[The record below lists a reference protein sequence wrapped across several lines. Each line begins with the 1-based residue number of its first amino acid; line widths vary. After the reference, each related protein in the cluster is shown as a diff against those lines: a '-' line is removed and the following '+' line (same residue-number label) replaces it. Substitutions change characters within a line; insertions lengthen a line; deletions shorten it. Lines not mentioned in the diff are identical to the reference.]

1 MQELIQRA
9 AEAIRKAR
17 KTIALTGA
25 GISAESGIPTFRDP
39 GGLWDR
45 YDPEEYATIEA
56 FHRSPGK
63 VWTMMK
69 DFTQLKTAKPNPGH
83 FGLAQ
88 LEHLGLLHCIITQN
102 VDNLHQAAG
111 SRDVIEFHGNMR
123 QVVCLRCH
131 QLRPLD
137 EISLETLPPYC
148 DCGGVFKP
156 AGVFF
161 GEPIPSRALSRSQEE
176 ARGCDLMLVI
186 GTSAVVYPAAAMPLV
201 AKEAG
206 ARVIEINPERT
217 DLTGSVSDFIILE
230 KAGVAMPRIIAAI
243 TAMALGAV
251 KK

>member
-1 MQELIQRA
+1 MQDLIQQA
-9 AEAIRKAR
+9 AQAVRSAR
-17 KTIALTGA
+17 RTIALTGA

-56 FHRSPGK
+56 FQRNPGK
-63 VWTMMK
+63 VWTMMR

-88 LEHLGLLHCIITQN
+88 LEQMGLLHCIITQN

-123 QVVCLRCH
+123 QVVCLSCRKV
-131 QLRPLD
+131 LPLD
-137 EISLETLPPYC
+137 EISLATLPPYC
-148 DCGGVFKP
+148 GCGGVFKP

-161 GEPIPSRALSRSQEE
+161 GEPIPPHALYRSQEE
-176 ARGCDLMLVI
+176 AQSCDLMLVI
-186 GTSAVVYPAAAMPLV
+186 GTSAVVYPAAAMPRL

-206 ARVIEINPERT
+206 ARVIEINPEHT
-217 DLTGSVSDFIILE
+217 DLTGWVSDFIIPE
-230 KAGVAMPRIIAAI
+230 KAGIAIPQIIAAI
-243 TAMALGAV
+243 KAMAS
-251 KK
+251 